1 MSNQYTDADRAEYEA
16 DIDAIATDPT
26 LSPEEKSEALT
37 DRYEEELDAIDAS
50 FADGTDTA
58 TTGNAPATE
67 SVDEGAATDSVTEA
81 APTDAA
87 ETSAATEGEAVVAD
101 GAEPAGAASAPTY
114 YSPRDVDADGNVD
127 VVYSTVDGVDTVT
140 HLDDDGNVTLTERDV
155 DGNGTYEEA
164 WTGVREDGTVRV
176 AEDRDDDGDVD
187 LATFIDPETGN
198 PVRQDVIDGSQIT
211 ETLLDT
217 DGDGAP
223 DTHLIDTDGDGRFDT
238 VELDTD
244 ADGLVNEILEDT
256 DGDGAFD
263 VYTADADSNGD
274 LETYVTA
281 DEAPEG
287 LGNVSTYESNFP
299 ADDHYQDQ
307 M

>member
-1 MSNQYTDADRAEYEA
+1 MSSNQYTDADRAEYEA

-50 FADGTDTA
+50 FADGTDAATA
-58 TTGNAPATE
+58 TTGNAPASE
-67 SVDEGAATDSVTEA
+67 SVEEGAATDS

-87 ETSAATEGEAVVAD
+87 ETDPATGGEAAVAD
-101 GAEPAGAASAPTY
+101 GAEPADAASAPTY

-164 WTGVREDGTVRV
+164 STGVREDGTVRI
-176 AEDRDDDGDVD
+176 AEDRDDDGAVD
-187 LATFIDPETGN
+187 LATFVDPETGN
-198 PVRQDVIDGSQIT
+198 PVRQDVIEGSQIT

-217 DGDGAP
+217 VGDGRP

-238 VELDTD
+238 VHLDTD
-244 ADGLVNEILEDT
+244 ADGMVNEILEDT

-263 VYTADADSNGD
+263 VYTADADNTGD

-287 LGNVSTYESNFP
+287 LGNISTYESHFP
-299 ADDHYQDQ
+299 EGDHYQDQ